1 VSVAPAPWLNAN
13 SHTFESNSHKAD
25 EPPPTPHYDSADEQ
39 NRLQQILERFY
50 ALMLRAV
57 HLLVAAHFDLDP
69 DNFRVDDAATRRL
82 LQTAASRVVR
92 IDETTRQAIA
102 ASLQEGQARGYSDW
116 QLANGVPADDF
127 PGINGLFRET
137 WKNRALTVART
148 ELGVAQRTS
157 ALDRYLATGLVD
169 RVQIIDGCLWD
180 QVCCE
185 RNGQIVPIE
194 QAPTLAHP
202 NCQLTL
208 VPVLRQG
215 VVPTT

>member
-1 VSVAPAPWLNAN
+1 VQLHADLGEERDLAA
-13 SHTFESNSHKAD
+13 KAD
-25 EPPPTPHYDSADEQ
+25 DPPPTPHYDSADEQ

-50 ALMLRAV
+50 AVMLRAV
-57 HLLVAAHFDLDP
+57 NLLVAAHFDLDP

-116 QLANGVPADDF
+116 QLANGVPADNF

-169 RVQIIDGCLWD
+169 RVRIIDGCLWD
-180 QVCCE
+180 EECCR
-185 RNGQIVPIE
+185 RNDTVVPIE

-202 NCQLTL
+202 NCGLVLTP
-208 VPVLRQG
+208 VPRQG
-215 VVPTT
+215 V

>member
-1 VSVAPAPWLNAN
+1 VIAEHEL
-13 SHTFESNSHKAD
+13 KAD
-25 EPPPTPHYDSADEQ
+25 DPSPSPHYDSADEQ
-39 NRLQQILERFY
+39 NRLQQLLERFY

-57 HLLVAAHFDLDP
+57 NLLVAAHFDLDP
-69 DNFRVDDAATRRL
+69 NDFRVDDAATRRV

-116 QLANGVPADDF
+116 QLAYGVPADNF

-169 RVQIIDGCLWD
+169 RVLIVDGCKWD
-180 QVCCE
+180 EICCR
-185 RNGQIVPIE
+185 RNGTTVPIE
-194 QAPTLAHP
+194 QGPTLAHP
-202 NCQLTL
+202 NCQLSL
-208 VPVLRQG
+208 MPVLREG
-215 VVPTT
+215 VVA